1 MISALSTVKW
11 TECCSVSQLTI
22 MLLVEAFIQSNLHC
36 TQGVNFSESLHEF
49 PVNQTYDLG
58 AAYAT
63 EQQEHI
69 IQSKWLI

>member
-1 MISALSTVKW
+1 
-11 TECCSVSQLTI
+11 

-36 TQGVNFSESLHEF
+36 TQGVNFPESLHEF
-49 PVNQTYDLG
+49 PVNQTHDLWV
-58 AAYAT
+58 AYAT